1 MRWSSNHA
9 IPLVLPATHSQS
21 SFIPSPLRLAGGA
34 QVIITQDMDLSR
46 TLEAEWALLEAHSE
60 DVHGS
65 SDPQTQ
71 PSEAVPWWAYLI
83 TALLKPLM

>member
-1 MRWSSNHA
+1 MLGRVRGECLRGPCCC
-9 IPLVLPATHSQS
+9 PLRVGNAT
-21 SFIPSPLRLAGGA
+21 LRLAGGA